1 MCPAHEHPPRMADRR
16 RLERFLR
23 TKLQQ
28 AGSQYEEFRQSTD
41 GQLEEAREAYRV
53 ARNARSLPTDEAGR
67 AKIVCRRYT
76 ERRAAKLDEQYRPAC
91 YEEGHPDCEGCVED
105 VHEGRIET
113 W

>member
-1 MCPAHEHPPRMADRR
+1 MPDR

-23 TKLQQ
+23 SKLRE
-28 AGSQYEEFRQSTD
+28 AGEQYEQIRESTD
-41 GQLEEAREAYRV
+41 SQLEEAREAYEV
-53 ARNARSLPTDEAGR
+53 AKNARALPSDEAGR
-67 AKIVCRRYT
+67 AKIICRRYA
-76 ERRAAKLDEQYRPAC
+76 EKRAAMLDDRYRPAC